1 MPKQAAGVPALTLPL
16 GVTASVD
23 IIAAQANNVI
33 LVPVQALHEL
43 SPNNYAV
50 FVVVGGKP
58 TLKIVTVGLQDGTFA
73 EIKTGLKAGDVV
85 STGSPGHPEQYPG
98 SRDAM
103 NATRTVIAT
112 TELTKSYGMGDASVV
127 ALDHV
132 SLEVQSGE
140 LVAIMGP
147 SGSGKSTLMNIL
159 GCLSTPTSG
168 EYCLDGQDV
177 SNLDKVTLAGIRNTK
192 IGYIFQSYNLLARTT
207 ALRNVILPLVYDRSH
222 KHPREKWEQLA
233 KDMLEQVG
241 LGDRMD
247 HQPQELSGGQQQRVA
262 IARALITDPVMII
275 ADEPT
280 GNLDSHS
287 GEEIMKLLLK
297 LHDQGATIVIVTH
310 DPVVAQYT
318 QRVIHLKDGH
328 IDSVVHNSQRHPVA
342 N

>member
-1 MPKQAAGVPALTLPL
+1 
-16 GVTASVD
+16 
-23 IIAAQANNVI
+23 
-33 LVPVQALHEL
+33 
-43 SPNNYAV
+43 
-50 FVVVGGKP
+50 
-58 TLKIVTVGLQDGTFA
+58 
-73 EIKTGLKAGDVV
+73 
-85 STGSPGHPEQYPG
+85 
-98 SRDAM
+98 M
-103 NATRTVIAT
+103 NATRTVIST

-132 SLEVQSGE
+132 SMEVQAGE

-192 IGYIFQSYNLLARTT
+192 IGYIFQSYNLLARTS

-222 KHPREKWEQLA
+222 KHSREEWEQLA
-233 KDMLEQVG
+233 KDMLERVG

-280 GNLDSHS
+280 GNLDSRS
-287 GEEIMKLLLK
+287 GEEIMKLLLN

-318 QRVIHLKDGH
+318 QRVIHLKDGQ
-328 IDSVVHNSQRHPVA
+328 IDSVVHNSQRHPLA
-342 N
+342 D

>member
-1 MPKQAAGVPALTLPL
+1 
-16 GVTASVD
+16 
-23 IIAAQANNVI
+23 
-33 LVPVQALHEL
+33 
-43 SPNNYAV
+43 
-50 FVVVGGKP
+50 
-58 TLKIVTVGLQDGTFA
+58 
-73 EIKTGLKAGDVV
+73 
-85 STGSPGHPEQYPG
+85 
-98 SRDAM
+98 M
-103 NATRTVIAT
+103 NATRTVIST
-112 TELTKSYGMGDASVV
+112 TDLTKAYGMGDASVV

-192 IGYIFQSYNLLARTT
+192 IGYIFQSYNLLARTS

-222 KHPREKWEQLA
+222 KHTREEWEQLA
-233 KDMLEQVG
+233 KDMLERVG

-328 IDSVVHNSQRHPVA
+328 IDSVVHNSQRHPLA
-342 N
+342 D

>member
-1 MPKQAAGVPALTLPL
+1 
-16 GVTASVD
+16 
-23 IIAAQANNVI
+23 
-33 LVPVQALHEL
+33 
-43 SPNNYAV
+43 
-50 FVVVGGKP
+50 
-58 TLKIVTVGLQDGTFA
+58 
-73 EIKTGLKAGDVV
+73 
-85 STGSPGHPEQYPG
+85 
-98 SRDAM
+98 M
-103 NATRTVIAT
+103 NATPTVIST
-112 TELTKSYGMGDASVV
+112 TELTKTYGMGDASVV

-132 SLEVQSGE
+132 SLEVQQGE

-177 SNLDKVTLAGIRNTK
+177 SGLNKVELAAIRNTK
-192 IGYIFQSYNLLARTT
+192 IGYIFQSYNLLPRTT
-207 ALRNVILPLVYDRSH
+207 ALRNVILPLIYDRSH
-222 KHPREKWEQLA
+222 KVPRDQWEERA
-233 KDMLEQVG
+233 KEMLTAVG

-262 IARALITDPVMII
+262 IARALITDPVIII

-287 GEEIMKLLLK
+287 GEEIMRLLLK

-328 IDSVVHNSQRHPVA
+328 IDSVVHNSQRHPLA
-342 N
+342 D

>member
-1 MPKQAAGVPALTLPL
+1 
-16 GVTASVD
+16 
-23 IIAAQANNVI
+23 
-33 LVPVQALHEL
+33 
-43 SPNNYAV
+43 
-50 FVVVGGKP
+50 
-58 TLKIVTVGLQDGTFA
+58 
-73 EIKTGLKAGDVV
+73 
-85 STGSPGHPEQYPG
+85 
-98 SRDAM
+98 M
-103 NATRTVIAT
+103 NATRTVIST
-112 TELTKSYGMGDASVV
+112 TDLTKTYGMGEASIV

-132 SLEVQSGE
+132 SLEVKSGE

-168 EYCLDGQDV
+168 EYCLDGEDV
-177 SNLDKVTLAGIRNTK
+177 SNLDKVRLASIRNTK

-207 ALRNVILPLVYDRSH
+207 ALRNVILPLVYDRTH
-222 KHPREKWEQLA
+222 KYSREKWEERAGEL
-233 KDMLEQVG
+233 LEQVG

-262 IARALITDPVMII
+262 IARALVTDPVMII

-297 LHDQGATIVIVTH
+297 LHEQGATIVIVTH

-318 QRVIHLKDGH
+318 ERVIHLKDGH
-328 IDSVVHNSQRHPVA
+328 IDTVVHNGKYFQKESVA
-342 N
+342 V